1 MQSNPASN
9 GTPGVP
15 CQCIIAHPYR
25 PEFLIVRHSTGW
37 GAPTLYLPEGGM
49 LPYRPDF
56 INQGMMNKYRMR
68 TTVLRQRV
76 SAPDYVCF
84 EMEMHPTDD
93 SRAAQIAWVGM
104 EQYDKVRPRRKG
116 SKDAFR
122 DWLEER
128 QTGKTPSARSPWETS
143 GWFADAEKWI
153 EGQLKSLGMEQTGP
167 VEQFKAGWPEASLLR
182 TPSAEGFVYFKAS
195 WKKPPEE
202 ARLTVAL
209 AQRWPRLVTPPLAA
223 DTGQNWLLMPDFG
236 VRRDRLVPAARF
248 PDFSARLAGFQL
260 ETAGDLDTWRELGC
274 PDLGLPVLQ
283 AADGRIASLLDS
295 TTPLLSQGK
304 GALRKE
310 ERRSFLKS
318 FAAKRADMAELESFG
333 IPDTL
338 AHLDFRPDNFFEFGE
353 DCRIMDWSDIAITHP
368 FFSMA
373 FLLKFLARH
382 GTGYPGFPGAEKVDS
397 NAAGEIARRYLEEFT
412 DLLSMDRLQRALAL
426 AQGIWPLVEFLNLA
440 DKCNY
445 LETGSLRHSML
456 TSMLKARAREI
467 RSQGS

>member
-9 GTPGVP
+9 STPGVP

-25 PEFLIVRHSTGW
+25 PEFLVVRHSTGW
-37 GAPTLYLPEGGM
+37 AAPTLYLPEGGM

-56 INQGMMNKYRMR
+56 LNQGMMNKYRMR

-84 EMEMHPTDD
+84 EMEMHPTED
-93 SRAAQIAWVGM
+93 SRAVQIAWVGM
-104 EQYDKVRPRRKG
+104 QQYEQVRPRRKG

-128 QTGKTPSARSPWETS
+128 QKGKTPTERSPWEMS
-143 GWFADAEKWI
+143 GWFAEAEKWI
-153 EGQLKSLGMEQTGP
+153 QDQLEIQGIEQTGP

-182 TPSAEGFVYFKAS
+182 TSTANGFVFFKAS

-202 ARLTVAL
+202 ARLTMAL

-260 ETAGDLDTWRELGC
+260 ETAGDLDTWRELNC
-274 PDLGLPVLQ
+274 PDLGLQVLQ
-283 AADGRIASLLDS
+283 AADGRVGSLLDGVM
-295 TTPLLSQGK
+295 PLLSKGK

-310 ERRSFLKS
+310 EQRSLLKTFS
-318 FAAKRADMAELESFG
+318 AKRGDMAELEALG
-333 IPDTL
+333 IPETL
-338 AHLDFRPDNFFEFGE
+338 AHLDFRPDNFFEFGG
-353 DCRIMDWSDIAITHP
+353 DYRIMDWSDIAITHP
-368 FFSMA
+368 FFSLA

-382 GTGYPGFPGAEKVDS
+382 GTGYPGFPGAEKVEK
-397 NAAGEIARRYLEEFT
+397 NAADEIARRYLQEFR
-412 DLLSMDRLQRALAL
+412 DLLAMDRLERALAL
-426 AQGIWPLVEFLNLA
+426 AQSIYPLVEFLNLA
-440 DKCNY
+440 DKCRH
-445 LETGSLRHSML
+445 LESGGLRHSML
-456 TSMLKARAREI
+456 AGMLKARAREI
-467 RSQGS
+467 RSPVS